1 MNFEKV
7 SLDTSVVLRL
17 LVGVPADQAK
27 VAVDFV
33 TGRLARNDSL
43 NISDFVLSEA
53 YFALQTFYKIPKSDA
68 LEMISLLSAR
78 SGFNITTN
86 AVSVLALPNLCS
98 AKPGFVDRLIHGA
111 SHGQRHTRSAPSR
124 RPPNAACHPRP
135 ASLTLHGP

>member
-27 VAVDFV
+27 IAKDFV
-33 TGRLARNDSL
+33 TERLARNGTL
-43 NISDFVLSEA
+43 NISDLVLSEA
-53 YFALQTFYKIPKSDA
+53 YFALQTFYKIPKCDA

-86 AVSVLALPNLCS
+86 AVNVLSLPNLSS
-98 AKPGFVDRLIHGA
+98 AKTGFVDRLIHGV
-111 SHGQRHTRSAPSR
+111 SHGQGHTLVTFEK
-124 RPPNAACHPRP
+124 AAKRLP
-135 ASLTLHGP
+135 ATHVLQA